1 MITQPHVLAL
11 SSGRRTVPH
20 GGGRPTAIDKQP
32 VDAFEVR
39 DPGPK
44 HGGLGSGVVGDEIG
58 NPKHHGGELQ
68 AVYAYPRED
77 LDFWEQQVGRPLRSG
92 GFGENVT
99 TVGIDTTHALVGE
112 LWRIGDVVL
121 RVEVPRI
128 PCSTFAKHMDEPRW
142 VRRFTEEGRT
152 GAYLSVVTPGVVR
165 TDTPVE
171 VERPTHDID
180 LLLLFRAF
188 TGDLEAA
195 RRVVDADVVQPE
207 VQEGLVDTLGRRGR

>member
-11 SSGRRTVPH
+11 GSGRRTVPH
-20 GGGRPTAIDKQP
+20 RGGRPTAIDKQP

-99 TVGIDTTHALVGE
+99 TVGIDTTHARVGE

-165 TDTPVE
+165 TGAPVE

-195 RRVVDADVVQPE
+195 RRVVDADVVHPE

>member
-1 MITQPHVLAL
+1 VITQPHVLAL
-11 SSGRRTVPH
+11 GSGRRTVPH

-165 TDTPVE
+165 AGTPVE

-188 TGDLEAA
+188 TGDLTAA
-195 RRVVDADVVQPE
+195 RRVVDANVVHPE